1 MKRNLI
7 LLLLNFL
14 FLTGYAQN
22 EIPPIY
28 VGLQVSP
35 NFSYRVL
42 SNSSG
47 ESSVDDD
54 IDYLN
59 NREEAA
65 FGYRI
70 AAVSGIRISNN
81 WTLEAGVAYLRNCT
95 RLNLTFGD
103 NIDPRR
109 PGFVNENEFTE
120 GELETCLSY
129 VGIPI
134 RIVWGFGTETTKVLA
149 SFGLSPQIL
158 LDQNTRAKLS
168 NEDDTE
174 ERNIDSFEDATGFNL
189 SPSLGIGAEYTLN
202 ENFFLRAE
210 GIARFGVVNVNEDSP
225 INSYIYSS
233 ELSIGIHYNLVKNSS
248 STP

>member
-1 MKRNLI
+1 MKQYLI
-7 LLLLNFL
+7 LLLLNYL

-22 EIPPIY
+22 ESPPIY
-28 VGLQVSP
+28 LGLQVSP

-42 SNSSG
+42 SNNSG

-65 FGYRI
+65 LGYRF
-70 AAVSGIRISNN
+70 AAVTGIKVSEN
-81 WTLEAGVAYLRNCT
+81 WTLEAGIAYVRNCT

-103 NIDPRR
+103 DADPRR
-109 PGFVNENEFTE
+109 GFIDENQFTK
-120 GELETCLSY
+120 GELETCLAY
-129 VGIPI
+129 AGIPI
-134 RIVWGFGTETTKVLA
+134 RIIWNFGTEKTKVLA

-158 LDQNTRAKLS
+158 LDQNTTAKLS
-168 NEDDTE
+168 NGDNTE
-174 ERNIDSFEDATGFNL
+174 EMDIDSFEDAAGFNL
-189 SPSLGIGAEYTLN
+189 SPSFGIGAEFKLN

-210 GIARFGVVNVNEDSP
+210 GIARFGVVNINEDSP

-233 ELSIGIHYNLVKNSS
+233 ELNVGIYYNLVKKSLGGS
-248 STP
+248 

>member
-1 MKRNLI
+1 MKKYG
-7 LLLLNFL
+7 LLLFL
-14 FLTGYAQN
+14 FAFVLTGYAQN
-22 EIPPIY
+22 EYPAFY
-28 VGLQVSP
+28 TGLQVSP

-42 SNSSG
+42 SNSTG

-59 NREEAA
+59 NREDAA
-65 FGYRI
+65 LGYRI
-70 AAVSGIRISNN
+70 AAVGGVRISNN

-95 RLNLTFGD
+95 RFNLTFGD
-103 NIDPRR
+103 NSDPRR

-134 RIVWGFGTETTKVLA
+134 RIIWGFGTEKAKVLA
-149 SFGLSPQIL
+149 SFGLAPQIL
-158 LDQNTRAKLS
+158 LDQNTKATLS

-174 ERNIDSFEDATGFNL
+174 ERNIESFEDAAGFNL
-189 SPSLGIGAEYTLN
+189 SPSFGIGAEYRLS
-202 ENFFLRAE
+202 ERFFLRAE

-233 ELSIGIHYNLVKNSS
+233 ELNVGINYSFLQ
-248 STP
+248 

>member
-1 MKRNLI
+1 MKRNLT

-14 FLTGYAQN
+14 FLTGYTQN
-22 EIPPIY
+22 ETPPIY

-42 SNSSG
+42 SNNSG

-65 FGYRI
+65 LGYRL
-70 AAVSGIRISNN
+70 AAVMGIKVTEH
-81 WTLEAGVAYLRNCT
+81 WTLEAGIAYLRNCT
-95 RLNLTFGD
+95 RLNVTFGD
-103 NIDPRR
+103 DIEPRR
-109 PGFVNENEFTE
+109 GFVNDNEYTE

-129 VGIPI
+129 VGIPL
-134 RIVWGFGTETTKVLA
+134 RIIWSLGTEKTKVLA

-158 LDQNTRAKLS
+158 LAQNTTAKLS
-168 NEDDTE
+168 NGDNTE
-174 ERNIDSFEDATGFNL
+174 EMDIDSFEDATGFNL
-189 SPSLGIGAEYTLN
+189 SPSLGLGAEFKLS

-210 GIARFGVVNVNEDSP
+210 GIARFGVVNINEDSP
-225 INSYIYSS
+225 INSYTYSS
-233 ELSIGIHYNLVKNSS
+233 ELNVGIHYLLVK
-248 STP
+248 TPQGDS